1 LFRSLEA
8 ERRYRN
14 PDWLPRIQEA
24 TGDQLV
30 REQLQMQALQ
40 IWMTAQMLE
49 RLQQIAIVQGAA
61 TGVLVREEMMPQL
74 VAAHRAAQR

>member
-1 LFRSLEA
+1 
-8 ERRYRN
+8 
-14 PDWLPRIQEA
+14 
-24 TGDQLV
+24 
-30 REQLQMQALQ
+30 MQALQ